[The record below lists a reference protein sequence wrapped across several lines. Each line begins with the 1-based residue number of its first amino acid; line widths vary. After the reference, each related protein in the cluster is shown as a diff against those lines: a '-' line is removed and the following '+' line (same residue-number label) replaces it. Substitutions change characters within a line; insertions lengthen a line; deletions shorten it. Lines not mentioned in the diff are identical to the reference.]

1 MALLIIENKVDFP
14 KISYLTASDLYLIIC
29 FGFIL
34 SSIIEF
40 ALVHYETRLIYEQ
53 DLFILYRLISL
64 NKRVEKQFHF
74 KKKMSFAID
83 SAVSHVKHKTNKN
96 YYKTR
101 YKMNELSLMK
111 NLKEMRRMKSE
122 AMQKWELDSDDVQ
135 SDSDDGHSV
144 LFSTSSESSSER
156 SFNFFKLGQRLR
168 SLGSFLNRVKTNII
182 NFITL
187 KVFNKA
193 NHDSSTFRC
202 KIYNRVSKID
212 ILARILYPTT
222 FIVFNI
228 GYWYYYI

>member
-74 KKKMSFAID
+74 KKKMSFATD
-83 SAVSHVKHKTNKN
+83 SVVSHVKHKTNKN

-101 YKMNELSLMK
+101 HKMNEISLMK

-122 AMQKWELDSDDVQ
+122 AKQKGELDCIEE

-144 LFSTSSESSSER
+144 LFSSSSDLSSDR
-156 SFNFFKLGQRLR
+156 SFNFFNLSQRLR
-168 SLGSFLNRVKTNII
+168 SLNLFLNRVKNSII

-187 KVFNKA
+187 RIFNKA
-193 NHDSSTFRC
+193 NHDSSSFRC